1 MDHVCTY
8 HPLAL
13 IHRWTHTIQK
23 KMNKEEFHLYQLNR
37 YPYVNEY
44 QYSYVNP
51 YPYEYQHSYV
61 NPYPY
66 EYQHS
71 YANNYHP
78 STMPTTM
85 SLSSETLCD
94 RLKTTYEENS
104 TKLIG
109 LSYQWNHATSQEKKN
124 AINERINEL
133 EAQQST
139 IQGPLSYLG
148 CP

>member
-1 MDHVCTY
+1 MNHVCTY

-13 IHRWTHTIQK
+13 INRWTHTIQI

-37 YPYVNEY
+37 YPYVNGY

-51 YPYEYQHSYV
+51 YPYG
-61 NPYPY
+61 
-66 EYQHS
+66 YQHS

-85 SLSSETLCD
+85 SSSSETLCD

-109 LSYQWNHATSQEKKN
+109 LYYQWNHATSQEAKN

-139 IQGPLSYLG
+139 IQGQLSYLG